1 MLKMLPLIN
10 SILILILIITG
21 WIIFQK
27 HTNKPEMAYINKI
40 ELFNKFN
47 MTKDLNNKYL
57 PEINNLKHTID
68 SLYTIYKIFSDQ
80 GNEEK
85 KLEIESQLK
94 GYDQEL
100 QLKGDYMSTELS
112 KQVWD
117 RLNEYVEDY
126 GKSNKYTVILGTQ
139 GKGTVMY
146 AKEGIDVTEE
156 FIVYA
161 NTVYEGNIIN

>member
-1 MLKMLPLIN
+1 MLKMLPVAN

-21 WIIFQK
+21 WFFFQK
-27 HTNKPEMAYINKI
+27 FTNKTEVAYVNKI

-57 PEINNLKHTID
+57 PEINHLKHTID
-68 SLYTIYKIFSDQ
+68 SLYTIYKVVSDQ

-85 KLEIESQLK
+85 KLQIETQLK

-100 QLKGDYMSTELS
+100 QQKGEYMSTELT

-117 RLNEYVEDY
+117 RLNVYIEDY
-126 GKSNKYTVILGTQ
+126 GKSNKYTVIIGTQ

-146 AKEGIDVTEE
+146 AKEGIDVTKE
-156 FIVYA
+156 FIIYA
-161 NTVYEGNIIN
+161 NAVYEGNTNN